1 MWLVQPPSVYIC
13 YGIAVHI
20 QGLPAGMYCNA
31 QLGCDSCR
39 NIHPFGGVLAYH
51 EKAGA
56 AAAGL
61 SPGGLTSLS
70 LGTAAGG
77 NCQV

>member
-13 YGIAVHI
+13 YGIAVQS
-20 QGLPAGMYCNA
+20 QGLPTGMYGTA
-31 QLGCDSCR
+31 QVGCDSGR
-39 NIHPFGGVLAYH
+39 EIHPFGGVLAYH

-61 SPGGLTSLS
+61 SPASL
-70 LGTAAGG
+70 
-77 NCQV
+77 